1 MATLAI
7 RPVTGEKTWTAADFT
22 SSDAWMH
29 RLSDQ
34 ALADI
39 DRAVGAVRDRGG
51 ALDDVTSNDFDL
63 PSLAGDLA
71 EISRILGQGRGF
83 VLIKGLADAGYTEQE
98 LGIAFWGIGTHIGAG
113 VSQSWR
119 GDRLGHVRDI
129 GETDRYYTAGGALE
143 MHMDPTDVVG
153 LLCVRGAASG
163 GLSRI
168 ASSFAVH
175 NIILDER
182 PDLMD
187 TLYKGFIYS
196 RRPSDLGGAAPLT
209 DHRIPVFAEL
219 AGTDQ
224 KTMICHY
231 LPLAVRNAAENENVA
246 MTDIEREAL
255 ALVDRVARRPGVFMD
270 MDFQH
275 GDIQFLNNR
284 TILHA
289 RTDYT
294 DPEDPALRR
303 HLLRLWLMVREWPAL
318 PANLRMHGAA
328 DRAGGGIA
336 KARPA
341 DRTR

>member
-1 MATLAI
+1 MTGHNI
-7 RPVTGEKTWTAADFT
+7 QKVTDIQKVTGEKSWIASDFVGDQ
-22 SSDAWMH
+22 SWVH
-29 RLSDQ
+29 RLSDA

-39 DRAVGAVRDRGG
+39 DRAVQAVGARGG
-51 ALDDVTSNDFDL
+51 ALDDVTSADFDL
-63 PSLAGDLA
+63 PSLAGDIA
-71 EISRILGQGRGF
+71 EIKRILGLGRGF
-83 VLIKGLADAGYTEQE
+83 VLIKGLADLGYDEDQ
-98 LGIAFWGIGTHIGAG
+98 LGIAFWGIGTHIGTG

-129 GETDRYYTAGGALE
+129 GETDRYYTAGGELE

-153 LLCVRGAASG
+153 LLCMQGAASG

-182 PDLMD
+182 PDLMNS
-187 TLYKGFIYS
+187 LYEGFIYS
-196 RRPSDLGGAAPLT
+196 RRQSDLGDAAPLT

-219 AGTDQ
+219 
-224 KTMICHY
+224 KNTMVCHY
-231 LPLAVRNAAENENVA
+231 LPIAVRNAAENNGVP
-246 MTDIEREAL
+246 MTDMEREAL
-255 ALVDRVARRPGVFMD
+255 ALVNQVAHRPGVFMD

-284 TILHA
+284 TTLHA

-294 DPEDPALRR
+294 DPEDPALKR
-303 HLLRLWLMVREWPAL
+303 HLLRLWLMVDSWIPL
-318 PANLRMHGAA
+318 PANLRMHGTA

-336 KARPA
+336 KAA
-341 DRTR
+341 VS